1 MTPSDCRHA
10 VKLSTEFE
18 LTTPL
23 MIRSGMDGVYTDST
37 IERAADGRLHVNGYV
52 WASLVRRALA
62 RVSGAEKTAAG
73 IGGYEAK
80 TRGVSP
86 LWCEAS
92 FTELSDG
99 PVSPDIC
106 PAEVRHGNRID
117 RKWGA
122 AADSALYSD
131 EAVPPGYRVRMDAN
145 YFCEDADEADGFAE
159 QFLAALWV
167 IAQGVE
173 TIGGG
178 WSYGYGRLTPIHVR
192 RKRLDLAN
200 ADDRAL
206 LWRWANV
213 SWASDKAWTALSTSP
228 PAISRPWTRIAV
240 EAGVLEGQIMAVS
253 TAMPP
258 FDFMVKTSEDMPDS
272 FVFRRR
278 RIQEE
283 GEMVSE
289 IVIPGKAI
297 RQALL
302 SMPLERRFRSL
313 PGKGACLDEN
323 RKTGC
328 DCIRCRWFGSVERRG
343 IVSVADAVV
352 RDAATVVLNRVQLCE
367 HSFQNMNLFAGEFLS
382 RGMFHFDILV
392 DRADSPEADG
402 PVAAIRR
409 LLSEMRDGGAAPP
422 GWHRLGGK
430 STCAGQVAVHQKPEI
445 FSYGNNGA
453 GEKGA

>member
-23 MIRSGMDGVYTDST
+23 MIRSGMDGMYTDST
-37 IERAADGRLHVNGYV
+37 IERAADGRLHVNGCV

-62 RVSGAEKTAAG
+62 RVDGAEEAADD

-92 FTELSDG
+92 FTELLDG
-99 PVSPDIC
+99 PVSPDVC

-117 RKWGA
+117 RKLGA

-131 EAVPPGYRVRMDAN
+131 EAIQPGYRVRMDAN
-145 YFCEDADEADGFAE
+145 YFCGDADKAEAFSKT
-159 QFLAALWV
+159 FLDALWV
-167 IAQGVE
+167 ISQGVE

-178 WSYGYGRLTPIHVR
+178 WSYGYGRLTPVRVR

-206 LWRWANV
+206 LWRWADV
-213 SWASDKAWTALSTSP
+213 SWDSDTNWTELDTSP

-240 EAGVLEGQIMAVS
+240 EAGVLDGQLMAVS
-253 TAMPP
+253 TALPP
-258 FDFMVKTSEDMPDS
+258 FDFMVKNSEDMPDS
-272 FVFRRR
+272 FVFRRG

-283 GEMVSE
+283 GETVSE

-313 PGKGACLDEN
+313 PGEGACPDEN

-328 DCIRCRWFGSVERRG
+328 GCIRCRWFGSVERRG

-352 RDAATVVLNRVQLCE
+352 RDAKTEVLNRVQLCE

-382 RGMFHFDILV
+382 GGRFHFDILV
-392 DRADSPEADG
+392 DRTDAPAAEGA
-402 PVAAIRR
+402 VAAIRS
-409 LLSEMRDGGAAPP
+409 LLSEMMDSGAAPP

-430 STCAGQVAVHQKPEI
+430 STCAGQVAVHGEPEV

-453 GEKGA
+453 GKKGA